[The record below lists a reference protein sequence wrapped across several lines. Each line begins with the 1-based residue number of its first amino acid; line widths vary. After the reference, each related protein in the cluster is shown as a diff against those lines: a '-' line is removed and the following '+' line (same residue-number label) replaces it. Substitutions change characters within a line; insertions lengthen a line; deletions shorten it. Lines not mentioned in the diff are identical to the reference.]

1 MTTDTALAP
10 TPAADQDER
19 LFCFRHPDRETW
31 IRCGR
36 CDKPICVKCGMMG
49 PVGMRCKDCGKLR
62 NDPLTSFTPTQL
74 VLGIGAAVG
83 AGTIGGFVGLSVG
96 FFVIFIGAFAGG
108 LIGESVMRVTG
119 YKRGP
124 VMQSI
129 VIGGIVVGA
138 ILAAFLQYRMWTS
151 GLGPDEI
158 FPFDAFLASSGV
170 WLLIW
175 VGACIAGAY
184 TRIR

>member
-10 TPAADQDER
+10 APATDDER
-19 LFCFRHPDRETW
+19 LYCFRHPDRETW

-49 PVGMRCKDCGKLR
+49 PVGMRCRDCGKLR
-62 NDPLTSFTPTQL
+62 NDPLTSFTPPQL
-74 VLGIGAAVG
+74 ALGIAAATG
-83 AGTIGGFVGLSVG
+83 AGIIGGLVGLQAG
-96 FFVIFIGAFAGG
+96 FFVLFIGPFAGG

-138 ILAAFLQYRMWTS
+138 ILAAILQYRMLTAS
-151 GLGPDEI
+151 LGSQEFYPL
-158 FPFDAFLASSGV
+158 DAYLASSGV